1 MNSSQT
7 LITVV
12 TFYPE
17 KYVPPISP
25 NMPIKLDNIELK
37 PGENE
42 VSDNDFKELEKHP
55 DFIFWLR
62 QGAFVLT
69 RKETTTIGIETVTE
83 VPPAVVT
90 LSDDEII
97 AEARRRGILAEEP
110 PENATIQPEL
120 TAILNSE
127 AAEEGDSSNLE
138 TELGDPLK
146 KATIKKK

>member
-1 MNSSQT
+1 
-7 LITVV
+7 
-12 TFYPE
+12 
-17 KYVPPISP
+17 
-25 NMPIKLDNIELK
+25 MPIKLDNIELQ

-69 RKETTTIGIETVTE
+69 TKTTTTIGVETVTE
-83 VPPAVVT
+83 VPPAAVT

-97 AEARRRGILAEEP
+97 AEARRRGLLAEEA
-110 PENATIQPEL
+110 PEIAAAIQPEL

-127 AAEEGDSSNLE
+127 PAREGDSSNLE
-138 TELGDPLK
+138 IELGDPSK
-146 KATIKKK
+146 KATIRKK